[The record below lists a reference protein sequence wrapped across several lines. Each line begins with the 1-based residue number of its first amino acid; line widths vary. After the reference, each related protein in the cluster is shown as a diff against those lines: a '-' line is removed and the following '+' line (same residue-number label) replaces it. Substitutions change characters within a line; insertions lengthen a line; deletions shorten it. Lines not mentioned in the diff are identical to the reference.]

1 MVGCVPPS
9 ILPPTIVGGIARE
22 NQPLR
27 IEAKVYNGD
36 IATDPKL
43 TLIPKSPPPA
53 QLVGTLE
60 NWGPYPPPEYQGNLK
75 FVASVTSP
83 ALVYPTAWT
92 VVVSVQYNGGVFG
105 GGIQT
110 ISAPTQDLRIQ
121 PPARCN
127 PLDEGAAMPK
137 AFIERWMASPFVPGQ
152 QELVEVVPV
161 DVNPVTDLNYPSVF
175 PGGSAVKIGPLPRA
189 LATDERVGV
198 LFDVGTHGVPYS
210 NGGFSMHAQV
220 LGTIRPIGA
229 YSTVASG
236 VTYHVHGTDVS
247 GTPEPGYVPWN
258 SYVLAPNFQPISMTD
273 GYEFGS
279 VGFDLSPSESG
290 PWYVDMVCGL

>member
-1 MVGCVPPS
+1 VHTTGCVTPS
-9 ILPPTIVGGIARE
+9 ILQPTIVGGIARE

-27 IEAKVYNGD
+27 IEAKVYNSN

-43 TLIPKSPPPA
+43 TLIPQSPPPA

-75 FVASVTSP
+75 FLASVTSP

-92 VVVSVQYNGGVFG
+92 VVVSVQYDGGVFG

-110 ISAPTQDLRIQ
+110 IRAPTLELRIQ

-137 AFIERWMASPFVPGQ
+137 AFIGKWMASPFVPGQ
-152 QELVEVVPV
+152 QEFVKLVPV
-161 DVNPVTDLNYPSVF
+161 DVNLVTHLNYPSVF
-175 PGGSAVKIGPLPRA
+175 PGGAAVEIGPLPRA
-189 LATDERVGV
+189 LASGERVGV
-198 LFDVGTHGVPYS
+198 LFDVGTRGIPYS

-236 VTYHVHGTDVS
+236 VTYNVHGTDAS
-247 GTPEPGYVPWN
+247 GTPEPGFVPWN
-258 SYVLAPNFQPISMTD
+258 SYVLAPNFQPISTTD
-273 GYEFGS
+273 GYELGA
-279 VGFDLSPSESG
+279 VGFDL
-290 PWYVDMVCGL
+290 